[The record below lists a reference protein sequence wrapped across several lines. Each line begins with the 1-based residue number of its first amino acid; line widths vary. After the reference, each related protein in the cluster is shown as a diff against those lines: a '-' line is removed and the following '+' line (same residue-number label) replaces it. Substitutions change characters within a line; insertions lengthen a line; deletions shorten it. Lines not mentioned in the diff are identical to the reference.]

1 MKEYH
6 TMEQLQEME
15 IGSLVKLKGEV
26 AIEGQWVYLMDYN
39 DPTDDLNFL
48 GVILKETSY
57 IFDREQVVYDVL
69 VNGEVVSAQ
78 VNQLVLVSG
87 S

>member
-1 MKEYH
+1 
-6 TMEQLQEME
+6 MEQLQEME